1 MKRIILLLS
10 GLSLGACSFGT
21 ENIEVVDPAAIPAEP
36 TYSEHIKPLME
47 FYCVACHD
55 PEGQVG
61 AVGGIDLTTYEAVS
75 ADYDDIREAVF
86 DKRYMPPGGGR
97 RLSAEDEATLA
108 RWDAQGQVCGAGP
121 DCEQAP

>member
-1 MKRIILLLS
+1 MKRKLLLVE
-10 GLSLGACSFGT
+10 LFFGACSFGT
-21 ENIEVVDPAAIPAEP
+21 ENIESVDPDAIPAAP

-61 AVGGIDLTTYEAVS
+61 EAGGIDLTTYELVS
-75 ADYDDIREAVF
+75 GDYDDIREAIF

-108 RWDAQGQVCGAGP
+108 RWDAQGLICGAGP
-121 DCEQAP
+121 DCAGAP